1 MLIEISSGLVVL
13 LFNTLILKITGNIGV
28 AAYGVVCN
36 IWLVCIAIFNGL
48 AHGMQPLTSE
58 SYGSHDTKNLIM
70 FAQFKKNVA
79 IRSLNFY

>member
-36 IWLVCIAIFNGL
+36 IWLVCVAIFNGL
-48 AHGMQPLTSE
+48 ANGM
-58 SYGSHDTKNLIM
+58 
-70 FAQFKKNVA
+70 
-79 IRSLNFY
+79 